1 MLESKPPKKSK
12 GEKLISAEEFSVIKT
27 KDELKKVLAKH
38 GRNTKDV
45 DFNIDYEKQLKN
57 LQIELVKLQAWI
69 I

>member
-1 MLESKPPKKSK
+1 MKESKPPKKYK
-12 GEKLISAEEFSVIKT
+12 GKKLIRTEEFSVIKK

-57 LQIELVKLQAWI
+57 LSD
-69 I
+69 